1 MSYHP
6 EMPPA
11 IIHVERD
18 EKYIA
23 TLSAAVQT
31 FSGELERM
39 AVDLRER
46 GWIRALA

>member
-1 MSYHP
+1 MREALP

-11 IIHVERD
+11 LVRVERD

-23 TLSAAVQT
+23 ILSAAVTT

-39 AVDLRER
+39 AAEMR
-46 GWIRALA
+46 GRSK